1 MVLSGVTAMR
11 NVGDGWH
18 DQRLIE
24 LVAAIALAILV
35 ISGVR
40 VLYDTSQP
48 SIHASYIV
56 PSQSVRW

>member
-1 MVLSGVTAMR
+1 MR

-24 LVAAIALAILV
+24 LVALLALAILV

-40 VLYDTSQP
+40 VLYDTPKP
-48 SIHASYIV
+48 STQASFIV
-56 PSQSVRW
+56 PSQTVRW

>member
-1 MVLSGVTAMR
+1 MR

-24 LVAAIALAILV
+24 LVALLALAILV

-40 VLYDTSQP
+40 VLYETPKP
-48 SIHASYIV
+48 STQASFIV
-56 PSQSVRW
+56 PSQTVRW

>member
-1 MVLSGVTAMR
+1 MR